1 MIQLCIPVCF
11 QRIDFLSDLSGRI
24 GVGTYNGFCFRRG
37 FHTEKEEHGFGLAGS
52 QRDRTGESAAGVLIV
67 AGHISKISGDHALRI
82 AVSVVF
88 PEKSILISAVG
99 GDFCTRKTEEAL
111 GYLFIVYFFILS
123 QCIEVAVDLLDDP
136 VLLK

>member
-24 GVGTYNGFCFRRG
+24 GVGVYNGFRFRRG
-37 FHTEKEEHGFGLAGS
+37 LHTEKEEYGSGLAGS
-52 QRDRTGESAAGVLIV
+52 QSDCAGESAAGVLIV
-67 AGHISKISGDHALRI
+67 AGHISQISGDHALRI
-82 AVSVVF
+82 AVSVIF
-88 PEKSILISAVG
+88 PEKSILIPAVG
-99 GDFCTRKTEEAL
+99 GDFCTRKSEEAF
-111 GYLFIVYFFILS
+111 GYFFIVYFFILP